1 MAAVTLCTLP
11 IKGNVSYFKSGH
23 QVREE
28 FALSMSDTRACGIIL
43 LRFLSFTLEFPLP
56 TGGEVIIVIGGDVNY
71 ESDDEENRKVIS
83 RWAKRK
89 VSSQFSKEYLD
100 GTKSFIF
107 SWNKQHRAIHEEAL
121 LHYFDPNKK
130 GQKFHY
136 QSLSPNQPSKPELP
150 SQATSPELQNPQKPR
165 SPTRNDEATSE
176 LTAVQERE
184 IDSHRG
190 GYIGSERSRGRKL
203 TDPSFS
209 NQREGQGDLDYSQR
223 NFSEVKSVHAQN
235 TQQLVRASQFS
246 VESPPVVLLRGFA
259 RYGKVP
265 DRYQMGDLQ
274 IWNPEF
280 KVPADIQ
287 EELLHKHR
295 KTPLIGLLIIKHSD
309 GTIKYSPVPNLK
321 EFSLDGE
328 IQLAA
333 DEQLILK
340 TRVCNGEVSF
350 EDVAVQFKYGNVRI
364 PQHII
369 DGFRAQNKK
378 ANGDLYIISNE
389 SEHFRC
395 VVKSGIDFKKVIR
408 IALEDVGLACLSHRC
423 QVIG

>member
-1 MAAVTLCTLP
+1 MPSNKRQTIAFFISAP
-11 IKGNVSYFKSGH
+11 ASRPHIDSAS
-23 QVREE
+23 R
-28 FALSMSDTRACGIIL
+28 
-43 LRFLSFTLEFPLP
+43 PLP
-56 TGGEVIIVIGGDVNY
+56 
-71 ESDDEENRKVIS
+71 
-83 RWAKRK
+83 
-89 VSSQFSKEYLD
+89 
-100 GTKSFIF
+100 
-107 SWNKQHRAIHEEAL
+107 AL
-121 LHYFDPNKK
+121 LPPPC
-130 GQKFHY
+130 
-136 QSLSPNQPSKPELP
+136 SPGLP
-150 SQATSPELQNPQKPR
+150 PPCSPPP
-165 SPTRNDEATSE
+165 PNDEATSE

-190 GYIGSERSRGRKL
+190 GFIGSERSRGRKL

-209 NQREGQGDLDYSQR
+209 NQRDGQGDLDYSQR

-235 TQQLVRASQFS
+235 TQQLVRTSQFS

-259 RYGKVP
+259 RYGKMP
-265 DRYQMGDLQ
+265 DRFQMGDLQ
-274 IWNPEF
+274 IWDPEF

-369 DGFRAQNKK
+369 DGFRAQDKK

-408 IALEDVGLACLSHRC
+408 IALEDLGLACLSHRC

>member
-1 MAAVTLCTLP
+1 MPSNKRQTIAFFISAPASRPHIDSASRPLTPPPLCSPGLP
-11 IKGNVSYFKSGH
+11 PP
-23 QVREE
+23 
-28 FALSMSDTRACGIIL
+28 C
-43 LRFLSFTLEFPLP
+43 PP
-56 TGGEVIIVIGGDVNY
+56 
-71 ESDDEENRKVIS
+71 
-83 RWAKRK
+83 
-89 VSSQFSKEYLD
+89 
-100 GTKSFIF
+100 
-107 SWNKQHRAIHEEAL
+107 
-121 LHYFDPNKK
+121 P
-130 GQKFHY
+130 
-136 QSLSPNQPSKPELP
+136 P
-150 SQATSPELQNPQKPR
+150 
-165 SPTRNDEATSE
+165 NDEATSE

-190 GYIGSERSRGRKL
+190 GFIGSERSRGRKL

-209 NQREGQGDLDYSQR
+209 NQRDGQGDLDYSQR

-235 TQQLVRASQFS
+235 TQQLVRTSQFS

-259 RYGKVP
+259 
-265 DRYQMGDLQ
+265 Q
-274 IWNPEF
+274 IWDPEF

-321 EFSLDGE
+321 DFSLDGE

-369 DGFRAQNKK
+369 DGFRAQDKK

-389 SEHFRC
+389 WEHFR
-395 VVKSGIDFKKVIR
+395 
-408 IALEDVGLACLSHRC
+408 
-423 QVIG
+423 